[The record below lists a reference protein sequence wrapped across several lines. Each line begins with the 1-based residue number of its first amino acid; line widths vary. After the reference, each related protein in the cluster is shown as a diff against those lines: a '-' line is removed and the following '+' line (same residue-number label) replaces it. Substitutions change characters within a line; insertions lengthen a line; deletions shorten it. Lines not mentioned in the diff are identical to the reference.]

1 MQFTADLKK
10 KKKIGISLKKKT
22 GLIQAQLNLL
32 LIYFCNVIL
41 LFVCCMLVHKF
52 KFCVC
57 LAELPLH

>member
-10 KKKIGISLKKKT
+10 KKKT
-22 GLIQAQLNLL
+22 GLIQTQLNLL